1 MPSNDL
7 NIGDYA
13 LQSTGSIDIQT
24 TGAAINVTAAGE
36 GGALLL
42 TAQSTA
48 LLQSGSAIFNLSA
61 GEGPNGNAT
70 LISGVAGSVKI
81 ASGVPDAGAAILLEP
96 EMVTIS
102 VGAPGAGASIK
113 LTPESITFAVGEIT
127 FTMTPGGIVEDVM
140 ECSRELTPEG
150 HNFTAA
156 ETELNVGVA
165 GQTGEAPM
173 SDSEVEAGAVVNATL
188 CDQTIDAAMTM
199 EAATMM
205 VM

>member
-1 MPSNDL
+1 MPSTDI
-7 NIGDYA
+7 NIGDHS
-13 LQSTGSIDIQT
+13 LQSLGSINIQASGPALT
-24 TGAAINVTAAGE
+24 LNACGE
-36 GGALLL
+36 SSDLLL
-42 TAQSTA
+42 NGSATAN
-48 LLQSGSAIFNLSA
+48 LQSGSAILNLTA
-61 GEGPNGNAT
+61 GTGPSGNAT
-70 LISGVAGSVKI
+70 LLSGETGSVKI
-81 ASGVPDAGAAILLEP
+81 ASGVPDVGAAILMEP
-96 EMVTIS
+96 EMITIS

-165 GQTGEAPM
+165 GQTGEAPT
-173 SDSEVEAGAVVNATL
+173 SESEVEAGAVVNATL
-188 CDQTIDAAMTM
+188 CDQTIDAAMTV